1 MRARILNFCHFVSA
15 KNERCLLRKQSIVRN
30 AKISPHHGLAPSIV
44 VEGKDIMV
52 NQDIAIE
59 IKQIPIQDGRV
70 PKH

>member
-1 MRARILNFCHFVSA
+1 MKCEIDFV
-15 KNERCLLRKQSIVRN
+15 LDD
-30 AKISPHHGLAPSIV
+30 SPHHGLAPSIV